1 MEWLKRFSRVAASE
15 PPPDPP
21 TPRIFEMWLQQD
33 DELEDAKRRVARLM
47 DEMEARNFRR
57 TSP

>member
-1 MEWLKRFSRVAASE
+1 
-15 PPPDPP
+15 
-21 TPRIFEMWLQQD
+21 MWLQQD